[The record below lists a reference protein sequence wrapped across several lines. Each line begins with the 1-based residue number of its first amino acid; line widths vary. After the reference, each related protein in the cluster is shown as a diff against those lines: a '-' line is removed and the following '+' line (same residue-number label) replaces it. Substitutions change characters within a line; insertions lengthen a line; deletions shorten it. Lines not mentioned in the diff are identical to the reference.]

1 MDVTFDPFSSR
12 LTYCRCKH
20 THIGLVITDNGR
32 TVTPFCEDC
41 SHLVRWIYL
50 FGAETPY
57 TESGETL
64 DEYMNRLK
72 EADKPSMTVS
82 ITRQ

>member
-12 LTYCRCKH
+12 LTYCKCKH
-20 THIGLVITDNGR
+20 THVGLVITDNGR

-41 SHLVRWIYL
+41 SHLVRWAYL
-50 FGAETPY
+50 FGTETPY
-57 TESGETL
+57 TESGKTL
-64 DEYMNRLK
+64 DEYMSRLK